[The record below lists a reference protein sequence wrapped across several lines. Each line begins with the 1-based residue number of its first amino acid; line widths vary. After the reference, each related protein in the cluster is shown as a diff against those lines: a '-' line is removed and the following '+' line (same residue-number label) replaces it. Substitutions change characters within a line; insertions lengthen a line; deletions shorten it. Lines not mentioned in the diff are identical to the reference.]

1 MKNTTLKVVC
11 FDVDGTL
18 VEGNSW
24 LYLTRG
30 LGGSEK
36 KHLKIFH
43 QLKKGKIS
51 LERAERLLLEMWRK
65 SNRRSKRIMR
75 RAFSVFL
82 KMKFYLKRNEITKE
96 KVERIFSE
104 VKLKPEAKEVIS
116 YLKEKG
122 YKIYLVSGG
131 IDIYVE
137 EIATKLKVDGFYASS
152 SLGFN
157 EKGILNRIYYQV
169 NQGEIK
175 VRQLKKIAK
184 SLNISLDG
192 IVFVGDSDNDIDA
205 FKITRHGIAVNS
217 SNKELNSIAWKKVS
231 SLEEIENIL

>member
-1 MKNTTLKVVC
+1 MSPKVVC

-36 KHLKIFH
+36 KHLEIFH
-43 QLKKGKIS
+43 QFKKGKIS
-51 LERAERLLLEMWRK
+51 LEKAERFLLGMWRK

-75 RAFSVFL
+75 RILSIFL
-82 KMKFYLKRNEITKE
+82 KTKFSLKRNEATKE
-96 KVERIFSE
+96 RVREIFSE
-104 VKLKPEAKEVIS
+104 VKLKPEVKEVIS

-122 YKIYLVSGG
+122 YKIYLVSGA

-137 EIATKLKVDGFYASS
+137 EIAKKLKVDGFYASS
-152 SLGFN
+152 SLGFD

-169 NQGEIK
+169 NQGEVK
-175 VRQLKKIAK
+175 VRQLEEIAK
-184 SLNISLDG
+184 SLNILLEE
-192 IVFVGDSDNDIDA
+192 IVFVGDSDNDIKA
-205 FKITRHGIAVNS
+205 FEATEHGIAVNS
-217 SNKELNSIAWKKVS
+217 QCSELKKSAWKEVKDIRE
-231 SLEEIENIL
+231 LKNIL

>member
-24 LYLTRG
+24 FYLTKG

-36 KHLKIFH
+36 EHLKIFH
-43 QLKKGKIS
+43 QFKKGKIS
-51 LERAERLLLEMWRK
+51 LENAERLLLEMWRK
-65 SNRRSKRIMR
+65 SNKRSKRIMR
-75 RAFSVFL
+75 RAFSAFL

-96 KVERIFSE
+96 KVKKIFSE
-104 VKLKPEAKEVIS
+104 VKLKPEVKEVIS

-122 YKIYLVSGG
+122 YKIYLVSGA

-137 EIATKLKVDGFYASS
+137 EIARKLKVDGFYASS
-152 SLGFN
+152 SLGFD

-169 NQGEIK
+169 NQGEAK
-175 VRQLKKIAK
+175 VRQLEEIAK
-184 SLNISLDG
+184 SLNISLKE

-217 SNKELNSIAWKKVS
+217 LNEELNKLAWKRIS
-231 SLEEIENIL
+231 SLEEIKNIL